1 MNPENALETLSDTV
15 QLRPV
20 VELDELVVLHPGGQL
35 GKAEV
40 VPVLHRLKN
49 LRRHLEDRT
58 LLVISR
64 RTVNILLIQINQMV
78 HLQVEKLTF

>member
-40 VPVLHRLKN
+40 IPVLHRLKN

-64 RTVNILLIQINQMV
+64 RTVKILLIQMSQMM
-78 HLQVEKLTF
+78 QVEKLTF

>member
-40 VPVLHRLKN
+40 VPVLH
-49 LRRHLEDRT
+49 
-58 LLVISR
+58 
-64 RTVNILLIQINQMV
+64 
-78 HLQVEKLTF
+78 

>member
-1 MNPENALETLSDTV
+1 MLNEELHTKQCPERVQRVTVYTVITCLTVNPENALETLSDTV

-40 VPVLHRLKN
+40 VPVLH
-49 LRRHLEDRT
+49 
-58 LLVISR
+58 
-64 RTVNILLIQINQMV
+64 
-78 HLQVEKLTF
+78 